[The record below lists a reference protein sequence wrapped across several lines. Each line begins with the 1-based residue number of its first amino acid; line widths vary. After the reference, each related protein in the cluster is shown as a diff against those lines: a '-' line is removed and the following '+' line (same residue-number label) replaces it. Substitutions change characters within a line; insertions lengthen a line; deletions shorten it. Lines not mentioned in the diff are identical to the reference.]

1 MLTSTFAILATPGA
15 GVFDALFDNTFAGIH
30 HLEWF
35 DWALLIPYFGT
46 LFILSIY
53 GLHRYEVIR
62 EYMRVRKKLPS
73 EPPSRFDALPRIT
86 IQLPI
91 YNERFVVER
100 LIEEVARIEYPR
112 ELLQIQ
118 VLDDSTDD
126 THAFT
131 ERLVAGYRAAGVPIE
146 YHHRT
151 NRRGFKAGALQEG
164 MRSATGEFIAIFDA
178 DFVPPRDFLMR
189 TIHWFADP
197 GVGVVQTRWA
207 YLNRHYSLLTE
218 VQAMLLDGHF
228 VLEHVARFGNGLF
241 FNFNGTAG
249 ILRRAMIEDAGGW
262 QHDTLTEDSDLSY
275 RAQLKGWRFVYLPEI
290 ECPSELP
297 VEMYGF
303 QVQQSRWA
311 KGLTQVAKKLL
322 PAILRSKAP
331 GRVKVEAFLHLTPN
345 ISYPLMLIVSALTL
359 PVMIVRFYM
368 GVFQMAMIDLPLIVA
383 SFWSISAFYVIAHRE
398 LFPKEWKRAFAFL
411 PALIAAGIAL
421 TLINAH
427 AVLEA
432 LFGYKTEFARTP
444 KYAVGEQKTKLLA
457 PKYRRRSGWLPYAEI
472 AVGTY
477 FVAMIAFAIDTYN
490 FFAIPFLILF
500 VAGYYWAAFATLYE
514 EWQGRL
520 AWQRARKL
528 AEATQE

>member
-1 MLTSTFAILATPGA
+1 
-15 GVFDALFDNTFAGIH
+15 
-30 HLEWF
+30 
-35 DWALLIPYFGT
+35 
-46 LFILSIY
+46 
-53 GLHRYEVIR
+53 
-62 EYMRVRKKLPS
+62 
-73 EPPSRFDALPRIT
+73 
-86 IQLPI
+86 
-91 YNERFVVER
+91 
-100 LIEEVARIEYPR
+100 
-112 ELLQIQ
+112 
-118 VLDDSTDD
+118 
-126 THAFT
+126 
-131 ERLVAGYRAAGVPIE
+131 
-146 YHHRT
+146 
-151 NRRGFKAGALQEG
+151 
-164 MRSATGEFIAIFDA
+164 
-178 DFVPPRDFLMR
+178 
-189 TIHWFADP
+189 
-197 GVGVVQTRWA
+197 
-207 YLNRHYSLLTE
+207 
-218 VQAMLLDGHF
+218 
-228 VLEHVARFGNGLF
+228 
-241 FNFNGTAG
+241 
-249 ILRRAMIEDAGGW
+249 
-262 QHDTLTEDSDLSY
+262 
-275 RAQLKGWRFVYLPEI
+275 
-290 ECPSELP
+290 
-297 VEMYGF
+297 MYGF

-322 PAILRSKAP
+322 PAILRSNAP
-331 GRVKVEAFLHLTPN
+331 RRVKLEAFLHLTPN

-368 GVFQMAMIDLPLIVA
+368 GVFQMVMVDLPLIVA

-421 TLINAH
+421 TLINAR

-432 LFGYKTEFARTP
+432 LVGYKTEFARTP
-444 KYAVGEQKTKLLA
+444 KYAVGEQKTKLAA